1 MVTVYI
7 ISEQP
12 LIGLVIIQAN
22 NKNNN
27 NNNIAIIISI
37 YRTSK

>member
-12 LIGLVIIQAN
+12 HIGLVIIHAIQAN
-22 NKNNN
+22 NNS
-27 NNNIAIIISI
+27 IISI
-37 YRTSK
+37 ISGTSK

>member
-7 ISEQP
+7 IREQP